1 MPKPAGRRLPGSE
14 KGVASHSPL
23 PLPLPHL
30 PHPYLCLLSPSPA
43 GTYAKELEED
53 VRIREAL
60 SNVQLALL
68 ETEEHCAAFR
78 QRFAKYSHLWQ
89 DDMQAALRA
98 FLAGAGSGSGSGRD
112 GGSSGS
118 GQPGGPSLEAFAA
131 EIGRYK
137 AIQDEVQAL
146 PASAAIGWIKV
157 DARPLKQ
164 ALLTWTSKWVYL
176 FMRHL
181 HGEVRLAG
189 EGGSAGSC
197 GAWQLLHWGGVL
209 WEATRLRLTTT
220 APCGVSAPSASAGGG
235 LGAGAI
241 CLHGHRQGHA

>member
-1 MPKPAGRRLPGSE
+1 M
-14 KGVASHSPL
+14 
-23 PLPLPHL
+23 
-30 PHPYLCLLSPSPA
+30 
-43 GTYAKELEED
+43 
-53 VRIREAL
+53 
-60 SNVQLALL
+60 QLALL

-98 FLAGAGSGSGSGRD
+98 FLAGAGSSSGALTSRD
-112 GGSSGS
+112 GGSSGG
-118 GQPGGPSLEAFAA
+118 GQQGGPSLEAFAA

-164 ALLTWTSKWVYL
+164 ALLTWTSKWIYH

-181 HGEVRLAG
+181 HGEVCLLGGSLR
-189 EGGSAGSC
+189 EGGREGGLLGGRCGGCDAG
-197 GAWQLLHWGGVL
+197 
-209 WEATRLRLTTT
+209 LRL
-220 APCGVSAPSASAGGG
+220 PC
-235 LGAGAI
+235 
-241 CLHGHRQGHA
+241 